1 MNSFERME
9 PTPKKEAEPY
19 TPLESLEEKPDVDI
33 ESTAESE
40 ESKEQQET
48 MEAMEEGRK
57 RRGELAKNIFTSE
70 IVSNGLDVLPF
81 AGSGKMIVESVYGS
95 TLSGKELSGKDRI
108 IHGAIGAGMLALD
121 FTGIGEVGRA
131 FEFAGKSLPLVE
143 KVGATLA
150 EKGAVKGAAIFA
162 KTGEFMARHPQL
174 VTRAEKYA
182 EGKVREHLAES
193 RTAA

>member
-9 PTPKKEAEPY
+9 PTPKKELEPSA
-19 TPLESLEEKPDVDI
+19 PPENLEEKPDVDI
-33 ESTAESE
+33 EATAESE
-40 ESKEQQET
+40 ETKEQQET
-48 MEAMEEGRK
+48 VEAMEEGRK

-108 IHGAIGAGMLALD
+108 IHGAIGAGMLVLD
-121 FTGIGEVGRA
+121 FTGIGEAGRA

-182 EGKVREHLAES
+182 EGKVREHLAEY